1 MVNFRCKELK
11 LICVAFQFSNL
22 ILAKPNITTRPKQ
35 PEPATKGDMIQ
46 LQCLAHGTP
55 KPEIIWVKKNSGRA
69 VIGSNFILESALPED
84 SGIWTC
90 RASNLMG
97 TDTADVEI
105 VVASEW
111 FYIQVRTSFHPE
123 FFLKGEVRRRPIDP
137 PACWDIH
144 SCTLVF
150 FLCLQW
156 RWKESL
162 LILNRHSSFF
172 FLIIMQFACF
182 NQNERKWQ
190 RATFDCTS
198 NCLDWTCE

>member
-11 LICVAFQFSNL
+11 LICVAFQFSLL

-35 PEPATKGDMIQ
+35 PDPATKGDMIQ

-105 VVASEW
+105 IVASEW
-111 FYIQVRTSFHPE
+111 LGLVFILN
-123 FFLKGEVRRRPIDP
+123 FFLKVKLGVGPFT
-137 PACWDIH
+137 H
-144 SCTLVF
+144 QLV
-150 FLCLQW
+150 
-156 RWKESL
+156 EIYIVVL
-162 LILNRHSSFF
+162 LFF
-172 FLIIMQFACF
+172 FVLTMKMKRELAYT
-182 NQNERKWQ
+182 E
-190 RATFDCTS
+190 
-198 NCLDWTCE
+198 

>member
-11 LICVAFQFSNL
+11 LICVAFQFSLL

-35 PEPATKGDMIQ
+35 PDPATKGDMIQ
-46 LQCLAHGTP
+46 LQCLAYGTP

-123 FFLKGEVRRRPIDP
+123 FFQKVKLGVDP
-137 PACWDIH
+137 LTH
-144 SCTLVF
+144 QLV
-150 FLCLQW
+150 
-156 RWKESL
+156 EIYIVVL
-162 LILNRHSSFF
+162 LFF
-172 FLIIMQFACF
+172 FFCAYNEDEKRAC
-182 NQNERKWQ
+182 
-190 RATFDCTS
+190 
-198 NCLDWTCE
+198 LY

>member
-123 FFLKGEVRRRPIDP
+123 FFFKGEVRRRPIDR
-137 PACWDIH
+137 PAC
-144 SCTLVF
+144 
-150 FLCLQW
+150 
-156 RWKESL
+156 
-162 LILNRHSSFF
+162 
-172 FLIIMQFACF
+172 
-182 NQNERKWQ
+182 
-190 RATFDCTS
+190 
-198 NCLDWTCE
+198 

>member
-11 LICVAFQFSNL
+11 LICVAFQFSLL

-35 PEPATKGDMIQ
+35 PDPATKGDMIQ

-105 VVASEW
+105 IVASEW
-111 FYIQVRTSFHPE
+111 LGLVFILN
-123 FFLKGEVRRRPIDP
+123 FFLKVKLGVGPLT
-137 PACWDIH
+137 H
-144 SCTLVF
+144 QLVEIYIVVLLF
-150 FLCLQW
+150 FVCVCLQ
-156 RWKESL
+156 
-162 LILNRHSSFF
+162 
-172 FLIIMQFACF
+172 
-182 NQNERKWQ
+182 
-190 RATFDCTS
+190 
-198 NCLDWTCE
+198 